1 MAINPITSGAFFS
14 LRLGHV
20 AALTC
25 PRHVIHYR
33 AAASLPL
40 VLPCCSIIFRS
51 QHSFLTVWKNR
62 SHMTP
67 VLSLHFLCTFSAL
80 FAPAKSLPNRFT
92 KMPVSSAAAICFA
105 FISLHPYFR
114 LSSAS
119 SSPDMI
125 AGRLRHIFSSSQSHQ
140 LSRLSFSIVSSS
152 KRLRIGFAGVPPT
165 MV

>member
-67 VLSLHFLCTFSAL
+67 VLSLHAFFAL
-80 FAPAKSLPNRFT
+80 SNRLT
-92 KMPVSSAAAICFA
+92 KTPVSSAAAICFA

-119 SSPDMI
+119 SSPDII
-125 AGRLRHIFSSSQSHQ
+125 AGRLSLIFSSSQSHQ